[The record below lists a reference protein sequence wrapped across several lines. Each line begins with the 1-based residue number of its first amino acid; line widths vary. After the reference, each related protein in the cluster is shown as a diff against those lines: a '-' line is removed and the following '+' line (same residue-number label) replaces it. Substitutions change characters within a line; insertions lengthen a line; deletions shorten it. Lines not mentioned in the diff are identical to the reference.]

1 MSRLLARF
9 VDDECGA
16 TAIEYALIAGGISI
30 VIITAV
36 NGVGTCTQREIRR
49 RRHVDQVAGFR
60 PHATRAAAMV
70 TAGA

>member
-1 MSRLLARF
+1 MARENFGERRQEFVMRRLLARF

-36 NGVGTCTQREIRR
+36 NGLGTALSAKFVDVGTSIK
-49 RRHVDQVAGFR
+49 
-60 PHATRAAAMV
+60 
-70 TAGA
+70 